1 MDWYQLLDA
10 DTAKWV
16 TLAVFIVTFALILYR
31 RFNIA
36 YVALIAAGII
46 ILLGVVSPADALF
59 KGINWDVLAIYWG
72 FAILAFAL
80 RESQVPAWIANEV
93 LVHTGK
99 EKYAILSL
107 CAIAMVLSCFIANPE
122 VVLILA
128 PLAFTMAH
136 KMKGDI
142 FVYMIALAISSNVV
156 TTVTMVADPPALIM
170 AGETGMSFFE
180 FYWFQNKLSL
190 GTISIVGILAALGVL
205 YWQFRRLNKKIEIER
220 EKIQVTYGPMALF
233 VISVAA
239 LAFIP
244 WDSLGAWNHRGLVGL
259 VLGGLCLLFAP
270 KLAVPWLKEFDWKS
284 IFFLIGIFML
294 IFGVNSVGLL
304 EDFASLLIN
313 TGLSSP
319 TIYLAILVWVSVL
332 LSSFIDNVPYTVI
345 MLPVCAYLAQSL
357 GVSPFPF
364 YFGMLIGTGMGG
376 NLTPVGATANVL
388 ACGMLEKRGC
398 AIDLRRY
405 IKIAWPFTAAAVLA
419 SHILLQIIWL

>member
-1 MDWYQLLDA
+1 MGWYQLLDTDA
-10 DTAKWV
+10 AKWV
-16 TLAVFIVTFALILYR
+16 TLAVFIVTFAFILYR

-36 YVALIAAGII
+36 YVALTAAGAV

-93 LVHTGK
+93 LARTGK
-99 EKYAILSL
+99 EKYAILFL

-128 PLAFTMAH
+128 PLAFALAD
-136 KMKGDI
+136 KMNGDI
-142 FVYMIALAISSNVV
+142 FTYMIALAISSNVV

-180 FYWFQNKLSL
+180 FYWFQDKLSL
-190 GTISIVGILAALGVL
+190 GTISVVGILAALAVL
-205 YWQFRRLNKKIEIER
+205 YWQFRRMNKKIEIER
-220 EKIQVTYGPMALF
+220 ENVKVTYGPMALF
-233 VISVAA
+233 VVSVAA

-244 WDSLGAWNHRGLVGL
+244 WDSLGPWNHRGLVGL
-259 VLGGLCLLFAP
+259 VLGVMCLA
-270 KLAVPWLKEFDWKS
+270 LARKQAVAWLKEFDWKS
-284 IFFLIGIFML
+284 IFFLMGIFML
-294 IFGVNSVGLL
+294 IYGVNSVGLL

-345 MLPVCAYLAQSL
+345 MLPVCAFLAQSL

-364 YFGMLIGTGMGG
+364 YFGVLIGTGMGG

-388 ACGMLEKRGC
+388 ACGMLEKRNC
-398 AIDLRRY
+398 AIDLGKY
-405 IKIAWPFTAAAVLA
+405 IKIAWPFTIAAVLA